1 MEGMRLL
8 PALLLLAAAPAR
20 ALWFGPRAKSAAP
33 VKPVVLDCDE
43 TDWDPGIFD
52 DSGGITYGFAND
64 DRYLYVV
71 YIPHTRMMKFQL
83 SGGYRQSFTIWV
95 YPGAK
100 IRKTAGFMAY
110 SPGSGAAVAMQPVG
124 SAAEADGQALAALPL
139 ADRRSVL
146 EARIPL
152 RDVGVSPG
160 QTVAVGL
167 EAGPPDHPP
176 AKPVVDLQHPQPQ
189 ETFSQIRLW
198 VRVRLA
204 KPAL

>member
-1 MEGMRLL
+1 MEGMRLVL
-8 PALLLLAAAPAR
+8 ALLLCAAPAR

-33 VKPVVLDCDE
+33 SKPVTLDCDE
-43 TDWDPGIFD
+43 SDWDQRSFD
-52 DSGGITYGFAND
+52 DSDGITYGFAND
-64 DRYLYVV
+64 GRYLFVV
-71 YIPHTRMMKFQL
+71 YIPHTRMAKFQL

-100 IRKTAGFMAY
+100 IRKTAGFMIY
-110 SPGSGAAVAMQPVG
+110 SPGSGGPMAMQPIG
-124 SAAEADGQALAALPL
+124 AASELDGQAVAALPL

-160 QTVAVGL
+160 QTIAVGV

-189 ETFSQIRLW
+189 ETFSPIGLW

-204 KPAL
+204 KAAL